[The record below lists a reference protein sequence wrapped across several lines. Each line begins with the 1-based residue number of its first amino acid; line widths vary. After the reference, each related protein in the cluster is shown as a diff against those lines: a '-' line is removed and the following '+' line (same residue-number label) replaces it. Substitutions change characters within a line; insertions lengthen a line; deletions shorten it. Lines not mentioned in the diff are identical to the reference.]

1 MSIKIRTIIITLIA
15 AASFASIVPVAAQAQ
30 PVKQKDLEGKGYT
43 CEHASTNTTICTDTN
58 GHEWA
63 CEESTDECGQLRLQV
78 VTAPKRREPTL
89 KLTAPVVAVSSRL
102 SV

>member
-1 MSIKIRTIIITLIA
+1 M
-15 AASFASIVPVAAQAQ
+15 
-30 PVKQKDLEGKGYT
+30 
-43 CEHASTNTTICTDTN
+43 TNTTICTDTN